1 MLISYLD
8 ESGNT
13 GKRLDD
19 PVQPHHYVAAVLVRE
34 DRIRDMTA
42 QLNSLARVA
51 PTAAPLSEYRGS
63 EIFSGLGAWFGV
75 PPRRRVAEYKR
86 ALTVLREVDAV
97 VAHVSIDKP
106 RLAARHPARRPNPH
120 LIALQFLLEEVQRWV
135 ARRADP
141 LSRRILQVADETD
154 EHEQDVVDLMDR
166 MLADRGP
173 VCEPADT
180 AITLDRFVDNI
191 HFVRSERSRGI
202 QLADLVAFILRRC
215 AWIEC
220 NPSEPNSDAA
230 VRMLK
235 EECIDPRTQILRDRW
250 P

>member
-42 QLNSLARVA
+42 RLDSLAHVA
-51 PTAAPLSEYRGS
+51 PTTTPLGEYRGS
-63 EIFSGLGAWFGV
+63 EIFSGLGSWADV
-75 PPRRRVAEYKR
+75 PPRQRIAEYKR
-86 ALTVLREVDAV
+86 ALAVLHDIDAV
-97 VAHVSIDKP
+97 VAQVSIDKP
-106 RLAARHPARRPNPH
+106 RLAARHPACRPNPH
-120 LIALQFLLEEVQRWV
+120 LFALQFLLEEVERWV
-135 ARRADP
+135 VRQADP
-141 LSRRILQVADETD
+141 LSRRILQVADEND
-154 EHEQDVVDLMDR
+154 EQEEEVVDLMGQ
-166 MLADRGP
+166 MLTGGGP
-173 VCEPADT
+173 IREPTAT
-180 AITLDRFVDNI
+180 AIPLHRFVENI

-220 NPSEPNSDAA
+220 HPSQPNSDAA
-230 VRMLK
+230 VRMLR
-235 EECIDPRTQILRDRW
+235 EEYIDPRTEILRSRW